1 VNLMRIDGV
10 SSQPYPIKRKPLA
23 DKARVQDA
31 VDDIEGEFEAPA
43 QPTPQRSRARGASV
57 PARQQDMIFPR
68 SMSRRAADALGMYLS
83 TQGFV
88 EWDNEVLGLDVHI

>member
-1 VNLMRIDGV
+1 MRIDGI
-10 SSQPYPIKRKPLA
+10 SSQAYPIKRKLLA
-23 DKARVQDA
+23 EKARVQESG
-31 VDDIEGEFEAPA
+31 DDIEGEFETPA
-43 QPTPQRSRARGASV
+43 QPTAQRSRARGASV
-57 PARQQDMIFPR
+57 PARQQDMVFPR

>member
-1 VNLMRIDGV
+1 MRIDGV

-31 VDDIEGEFEAPA
+31 VDDIEGEFETPA

-68 SMSRRAADALGMYLS
+68 SMSRRAAVALGMYLS

-88 EWDNEVLGLDVHI
+88 EWDNEILGLDVHI

>member
-1 VNLMRIDGV
+1 MRIDGV
-10 SSQPYPIKRKPLA
+10 SSHSYPIKRKPLKG
-23 DKARVQDA
+23 KAQ
-31 VDDIEGEFEAPA
+31 VDDQVEDIEGEFEVPS
-43 QPTPQRSRARGASV
+43 QPTPQRARARANV

-83 TQGFV
+83 TAGFV

>member
-1 VNLMRIDGV
+1 MRIDGV
-10 SSQPYPIKRKPLA
+10 SSQSYPIKRKPLVEKVRLE
-23 DKARVQDA
+23 DTL
-31 VDDIEGEFEAPA
+31 DDIEGEFETPA
-43 QPTPQRSRARGASV
+43 QPTPQRSRARGTTV

-83 TQGFV
+83 NAGFV